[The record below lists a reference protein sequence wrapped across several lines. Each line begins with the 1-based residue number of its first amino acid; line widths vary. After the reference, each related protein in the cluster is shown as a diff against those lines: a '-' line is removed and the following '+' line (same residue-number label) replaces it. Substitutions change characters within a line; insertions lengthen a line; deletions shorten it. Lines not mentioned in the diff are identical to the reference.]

1 VNKALEAKLKTLPR
15 DAGVYFHKSKT
26 GEVLYVGKAAV
37 LKNRV
42 RQYFQSSRPFDPKT
56 EALVAEINDTD
67 WITVESELDAL
78 FLESEM
84 IKRYKPRYNILL
96 RDDKSQTFIRIN
108 MKEEVPYVSTTRQP
122 LDDGAQYFGPYYN
135 GFMIKKAL
143 RLLRKVFPYYTKP
156 FSGKSELDFHLGLTP
171 GIESGKSSP
180 KEYKNDIKKLM
191 TYLKGNRQQLV
202 VELEKEMQQFAKAS
216 EFEKAAHARD
226 QLNNLRALQQQ
237 IIFSDKEFMD
247 LSKDQA
253 LTGLKKLLGLPAA
266 PRRIEGYDISHMQG
280 TNNVASMVVATN
292 GLADKAQYRKF
303 KMRVPGND
311 DFVHMR
317 ETMTR
322 RFSGRH
328 NWPLPDLILIDGG
341 KGQLSSAITALEAL
355 DVHIPII
362 GLAKRE
368 EEIIVHKTRSNVTF
382 EPSFLRRQESL
393 VKIDPQLTSS
403 GEQQATDSM
412 SIVTRTN
419 EANQPHISAD
429 TEDFLAIH
437 LTKDHHITKLLQR
450 IRDESHR
457 FAVSYHT
464 HLKRTGQTRSVL
476 DDIPGVGPTTRK
488 KLLKTFGSVDVIKSA
503 QVSEIA
509 QVTGLIKAKTIKS
522 HLK

>member
-1 VNKALEAKLKTLPR
+1 LKKL
-15 DAGVYFHKSKT
+15 
-26 GEVLYVGKAAV
+26 
-37 LKNRV
+37 
-42 RQYFQSSRPFDPKT
+42 
-56 EALVAEINDTD
+56 
-67 WITVESELDAL
+67 
-78 FLESEM
+78 
-84 IKRYKPRYNILL
+84 
-96 RDDKSQTFIRIN
+96 
-108 MKEEVPYVSTTRQP
+108 
-122 LDDGAQYFGPYYN
+122 
-135 GFMIKKAL
+135 
-143 RLLRKVFPYYTKP
+143 
-156 FSGKSELDFHLGLTP
+156 LTP
-171 GIESGKSSP
+171 
-180 KEYKNDIKKLM
+180 
-191 TYLKGNRQQLV
+191 
-202 VELEKEMQQFAKAS
+202 
-216 EFEKAAHARD
+216 RD

>member
-1 VNKALEAKLKTLPR
+1 MNVKLEAKLKTLPR

-42 RQYFQSSRPFDPKT
+42 RQYFQASRPFDPKT
-56 EALVAEINDTD
+56 EALVAEIYDTD

-108 MKEEVPYVSTTRQP
+108 MKDDVPYVGTTRQP

-156 FSGKSELDFHLGLTP
+156 FSGKSELDYHLGLTP
-171 GIESGKSSP
+171 GIESGKSTP
-180 KEYKNDIKKLM
+180 KEYKADIKKLI
-191 TYLKGNRQQLV
+191 TYLKGNRQKLV
-202 VELEKEMQQFAKAS
+202 LELEEEMQQFAKAS
-216 EFEKAAHARD
+216 VFEKAARARD

-253 LTGLKKLLGLPAA
+253 LTGLKELLGLPAA

-303 KMRVPGND
+303 KMRIPGND
-311 DFVHMR
+311 DFAHMR

-328 NWPLPDLILIDGG
+328 NWTLPDLILIDGG

-355 DVHIPII
+355 DVHIPVI

-368 EEIIVHKTRSNVTF
+368 EEIIVHKTRSNLKVSPDYFYSEASKVT
-382 EPSFLRRQESL
+382 
-393 VKIDPQLTSS
+393 VD
-403 GEQQATDSM
+403 TDEV
-412 SIVTRTN
+412 VTRTD
-419 EANQPHISAD
+419 EASQTHISAD
-429 TEDFLAIH
+429 SEDFIAVH

-464 HLKRTGQTRSVL
+464 HLKRTGQTKSVL

-488 KLLKTFGSVDVIKSA
+488 KLLKAFGSVDAVKTA
-503 QVSEIA
+503 AVAEIA

-522 HLK
+522 YLK